1 MKTLGLI
8 ICLFFLFSCSKTE
21 VKPPTLLFTNTD
33 VEAGS
38 NAPTGWWLNSNGTT
52 AAFSWANQIAYSG
65 TRSLEIASTAAISV
79 PAYWGQS
86 VTQNI
91 PFGRNLTLTVRV
103 KGNLSGAGAAV
114 AIACLNAT
122 SNTQAQQFSTSQG
135 VSSMFGNFDWTPYT
149 VKLTGVHSDITE
161 IRAYLMILPGGSGQV
176 YFDDI
181 SLTAN

>member
-1 MKTLGLI
+1 M
-8 ICLFFLFSCSKTE
+8 CFLFACSKTE
-21 VKPPTLLFTNTD
+21 VKPPVQLFTNTNVD
-33 VEAGS
+33 AGT
-38 NAPTGWWLNSNGTT
+38 NTPTGWWLNGNGTT
-52 AAFSWANQIAYSG
+52 AVFIWSNQVAFSG
-65 TRSLEIASTAAISV
+65 THALEIACASAITA

-103 KGNLSGAGAAV
+103 KGNLSGDGAAV

-122 SNTQAQQFSTSQG
+122 STTQAQQFSTSQG
-135 VSSMFGNFDWTPYT
+135 SSSMSGNFDWTSYT
-149 VKLTGVHSDITE
+149 AKLAGVHNDISE
-161 IRAYLMILPGGSGQV
+161 IRVYLMMLPGGSGQV